1 VTVPVGILLA
11 QLGTPDAPTAPAL
24 RRYLRQFLGDP
35 RVIEMNPVGRWLL
48 LNLVVLPFRPRRSAA
63 LYRNIWT
70 EAGSPLLL
78 NSRGQAEGLQREL
91 GQAVKVALG
100 MRYGEPSIPCAIDE
114 LCAAG
119 VERILLFS
127 LYPQY
132 SGPTTGST
140 YDEVLRW
147 LPRRRVVP
155 ALRVVPPYHEHPAYI
170 QAVAQTAREHIAALP
185 KAPEMILISF
195 HGIPK
200 RYIEAGD
207 IYRSH
212 CERSAE
218 LIAAAMGLVTGPQNG
233 NCRLA
238 FQSLFGKEEWMRP
251 YTSETIEQMGREGL
265 KRIAVILPGFTA
277 DCLETIDEI
286 GREGLHQFRRTG
298 GEDLYRVPCLNTHPA
313 WISAMARIA
322 RDELAGW
329 LS

>member
-1 VTVPVGILLA
+1 MTAPVGILLA
-11 QLGTPDAPTAPAL
+11 QLGTPDAPSAPAL

-48 LNLVVLPFRPRRSAA
+48 LNLIVLPFRPRRSAA

-70 EAGSPLLL
+70 KEGSPLLL

-91 GQAVKVALG
+91 GPAVKVALG
-100 MRYGEPSIPCAIDE
+100 MRYGEPSIPRAIDN

-119 VERILLFS
+119 AEKVLLFP

-140 YDEVLRW
+140 YDETFRW

-155 ALRVVPPYHEHPAYI
+155 ALRIVPPYHEHPAYI
-170 QAVAQTAREHIAALP
+170 QAVAQTAREHLAALP

-195 HGIPK
+195 HGIPT
-200 RYIEAGD
+200 RYVEAGD
-207 IYRSH
+207 TYRSH
-212 CERSAE
+212 CERSGD
-218 LIAAAMGLVTGPQNG
+218 LVAAAMRLEKDRWQLV
-233 NCRLA
+233 

-251 YTSETIEQMGREGL
+251 YTSETIEELGRKGV

-286 GREGLHQFRRTG
+286 GREGLHQFRKTG
-298 GEDLYRVPCLNTHPA
+298 GEELYRVPCLNTHPV

-329 LS
+329 IS